1 MKTVAIL
8 LIPLLIT
15 SDNFLIMK
23 ILNTRLRQI
32 WYTDRNYSK
41 LNPMISILGLVSF
54 IYRSAVSLRNRMY
67 DSEIIKQEK
76 LPCKVISI
84 GNVTVGGTGKTPTV
98 IMLANLLKEK
108 GYRPAV
114 LSRGYGGKTK
124 SPVNIVSDG
133 THILMGHTE
142 AGDEP
147 VLIAQSTDGIP
158 VLTGPKRTLTG
169 RVAIEKLGAD
179 ILILD
184 DAFQHRRIFRDADIV
199 LLNREK
205 PFGNGFLLPRGPLR
219 EPPEAL
225 KRADFILWK
234 DTVRDGRYPRYQEQG
249 IDKFLPV
256 LSGYL
261 RPQALFRGNTKDSMP
276 LEHIRGKKICA
287 FAGIGSPE
295 AFIETI
301 ESLEG
306 IPVRSLIFPD
316 HYRYSLEDI
325 SKIRNSS
332 SASGADI
339 IVTTEKDGIR
349 LTDFPD
355 FLKDIFVLKV
365 EMEILPSREL
375 FDSVILEKL
384 K

>member
-1 MKTVAIL
+1 MKNL
-8 LIPLLIT
+8 
-15 SDNFLIMK
+15 DN
-23 ILNTRLRQI
+23 RLRQI
-32 WYTDRNYSK
+32 WYTDCNYST
-41 LNPMISILGLVSF
+41 LNPLVSILMFLSLP
-54 IYRSAVSLRNRMY
+54 YRLFVSLRNRMY
-67 DSEIIKQEK
+67 DLKIFKQEK

-84 GNVTVGGTGKTPTV
+84 GNVTVGGTGKTPMV

-114 LSRGYGGKTK
+114 ISRGYGGKTK
-124 SPVNIVSDG
+124 APVNIVSDG
-133 THILMGHTE
+133 VHILMGHTE

-147 VLIAQSTDGIP
+147 VLIAQATDGIP

-184 DAFQHRRIFRDADIV
+184 DAFQHRRIFRDVNIV
-199 LLNREK
+199 LMNREK

-219 EPPEAL
+219 EPPEAM
-225 KRADFILWK
+225 KRADLVLWK
-234 DTVRDGRYPRYQEQG
+234 DGTFDGRYPRYQEQG

-261 RPQALFRGNTKDSMP
+261 RPKAILAGNTGALLP
-276 LEHIRGKKICA
+276 LELIRGKRVCA
-287 FAGIGSPE
+287 VAGIGSPE
-295 AFIETI
+295 TFGETI
-301 ESLEG
+301 EYLGG
-306 IPVRSLIFPD
+306 ILVNILPFPD
-316 HYRYSLEDI
+316 HYRYTSDDI
-325 SKIRNSS
+325 SDIRRKS
-332 SASGADI
+332 SASGAEI

-365 EMEILPSREL
+365 IMEILPSREL
-375 FDSVILEKL
+375 FESIILEKL